1 MSPALRWASVL
12 AVVALLALLLS
23 FDRVV
28 RQGVVDGGL
37 RRAAALER
45 SNAVWRC
52 NVLADRQARANC
64 RSALS

>member
-1 MSPALRWASVL
+1 MSPTLRWAGVL

-37 RRAAALER
+37 RRAAVLER
-45 SNAVWRC
+45 SNAAWRC
-52 NVLADRQARANC
+52 NVLADHRARASC